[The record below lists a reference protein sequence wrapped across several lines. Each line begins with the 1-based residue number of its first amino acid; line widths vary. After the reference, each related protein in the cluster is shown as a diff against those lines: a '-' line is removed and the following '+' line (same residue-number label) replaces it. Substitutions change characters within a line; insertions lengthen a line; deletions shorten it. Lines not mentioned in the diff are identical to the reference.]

1 MIRDKRRSLDRAL
14 WNSYQAAEVI
24 KVDAQNQKPV
34 RALIN
39 PNKTKQD
46 YDDKILS
53 TGFEHG
59 F

>member
-1 MIRDKRRSLDRAL
+1 VVRL
-14 WNSYQAAEVI
+14 
-24 KVDAQNQKPV
+24 VDSENPEPA

-39 PNKTKQD
+39 ANKLKQD

-53 TGFEHG
+53 IGFEHG